1 MNKNDTIL
9 SDKPLSLPLP
19 PKGEAGRGLVIA
31 INTRLLIKNKLEGI
45 GRFTYETVKRLC
57 ENHPEHTFYLLFD
70 RMYDKS
76 YVFAP
81 NVVPIIVPFQSR
93 HPFLWWFWFHV
104 QVPRVLK
111 SLKADVF
118 VSTDGYIPLNCKIPV
133 VNVIHDLNFE
143 HNPQHLTPLV
153 RWYYRKF
160 FPQYARAATRIA
172 TVSTFSKLD
181 IAQMYGIDENKIDV
195 VYNGVSSEF
204 KPLGLYDKN
213 LVKQK
218 YTNGENYFVYV
229 GSLHPRKNIERLLLA
244 FEQFKQQSPLTR
256 HCGLDPQPERSGARQ
271 SQSPINNEEIAGQ
284 ARNDGK
290 PMKLVIVGEAM
301 FMAQTIRAV
310 YEKSTAH
317 NDIVFTGRVSNKE
330 LAELLG
336 AAFALVYV
344 PLFEGF
350 GIPIVEAFACNVPV
364 ITSNTT
370 SMPEVGGEAAL
381 LVNPEDVNS
390 IVEAM
395 KEIADNPKTY
405 ERLQENAVVQLQKFS
420 WDKTADALWGAI
432 EKVVD
437 GKER

>member
-9 SDKPLSLPLP
+9 NDKPQSLPLP
-19 PKGEAGRGLVIA
+19 TEGEAGRGLVIA

-204 KPLGLYDKN
+204 KSLGLYDKN
-213 LVKQK
+213 VIKQK
-218 YTNGENYFVYV
+218 YTSGENYFVYV

-244 FEQFKQQSPLTR
+244 FEQFKQQST
-256 HCGLDPQPERSGARQ
+256 S
-271 SQSPINNEEIAGQ
+271 
-284 ARNDGK
+284 

-390 IVEAM
+390 IAEAM
-395 KEIADNPKTY
+395 KEIANNPKTY
-405 ERLQENAVVQLQKFS
+405 ERLQENAKIQLQKFS

-432 EKVVD
+432 EKAVNE
-437 GKER
+437 KER

>member
-9 SDKPLSLPLP
+9 NDKPQSLPLP
-19 PKGEAGRGLVIA
+19 PEGEAGRGLVIA

-204 KPLGLYDKN
+204 KSLGLYDKN
-213 LVKQK
+213 VIKQK
-218 YTNGENYFVYV
+218 YTSGENYFVYV

-244 FEQFKQQSPLTR
+244 FEQFKQQST
-256 HCGLDPQPERSGARQ
+256 S
-271 SQSPINNEEIAGQ
+271 
-284 ARNDGK
+284 

-390 IVEAM
+390 IAEAM
-395 KEIADNPKTY
+395 KEIANNPKTY
-405 ERLQENAVVQLQKFS
+405 ERLQENAKIQLQKFS

-432 EKVVD
+432 EK
-437 GKER
+437 